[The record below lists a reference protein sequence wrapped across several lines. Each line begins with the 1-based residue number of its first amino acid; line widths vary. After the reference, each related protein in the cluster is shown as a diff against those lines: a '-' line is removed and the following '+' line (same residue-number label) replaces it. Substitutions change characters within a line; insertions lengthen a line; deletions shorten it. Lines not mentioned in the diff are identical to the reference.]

1 MEPARIGIIGAGQIA
16 KKHLDAYEKIDGVE
30 VVAVC
35 DIDEQEL
42 QRVAER
48 YAIPHKYTDFR
59 KLLERDDL
67 QAVDVCLHNN
77 MHAAVTVEAFN
88 FGKDVYCEKPV
99 AGSYVDGKTMVEAA
113 ESSGRKLHI
122 QIFTLFE
129 RETLAAREIIDEGK
143 LGRLYHARSAGY
155 RRRGRPFVDGY
166 GTANFVKREIA
177 AGGALHDMGIY
188 HIAQVLYLL
197 GMPPV
202 ERISGKVYQETEMD
216 PGRRKSSGY
225 DVEELGVG
233 FVRFGDGIT
242 MDLIEAWAIQLDR
255 FNGSS
260 IVGNKGGLRL
270 KPLGFYSTFCD
281 LDMEST
287 FDLDRMNFRWHKLR
301 ENFDAYD
308 SSHHHWIAVQQ
319 GRVELLPTARLALD
333 TMLIQEGIYLSD
345 RLGREVTAD
354 EIKAQ
359 SKSTSKKM

>member
-1 MEPARIGIIGAGQIA
+1 METARIGIIGAGQIA
-16 KKHLDAYEKIDGVE
+16 KKHLDAYEKIERVD
-30 VVAVC
+30 VVALC

-48 YAIPHKYTDFR
+48 YTIPHRYTEFR
-59 KLLERDDL
+59 KLLERDDI

-77 MHAAVTVEAFN
+77 LHAPATIEAFKA
-88 FGKDVYCEKPV
+88 GKDVYCEKPI
-99 AGSYVDGKTMVEAA
+99 AGTYSDGKVMVEAA

-122 QIFTLFE
+122 QISTLYE
-129 RETLAAREIIDEGK
+129 RETLASKEIIDQGK
-143 LGRLYHARSAGY
+143 LGRLYYARSTGY

-197 GMPPV
+197 GMPAV
-202 ERISGKVYQETEMD
+202 ERISGKIYQETEMD
-216 PGRRKSSGY
+216 QERRKSSGY
-225 DVEELGVG
+225 NVEELGLG
-233 FVRFGDGIT
+233 FVRLEGGVT
-242 MDLIEAWAIQLDR
+242 LDLIEAWAIQLDR
-255 FNGSS
+255 FNSSS
-260 IVGNKGGLRL
+260 IAGSKGGLRL

-281 LDMEST
+281 LDMESS
-287 FDLDRMNFRWHKLR
+287 FDLARMDFRWHQLR

-345 RLGREVTAD
+345 RLGREVTA
-354 EIKAQ
+354 EEVKEH
-359 SKSTSKKM
+359 STSTSVKL